1 MPFPLRARPIAA
13 ALRSQR
19 AYEGLLAM
27 LGIAV
32 VKRAEGS
39 YIRLE
44 ARLNDRTIAE
54 LLLDV
59 TPGQPRIGAPIV
71 DPDFERCGLEQ
82 GLRAHALRMLSS
94 SGERWVELIQN

>member
-1 MPFPLRARPIAA
+1 MARPIAA

-32 VKRAEGS
+32 VKRAEGQF
-39 YIRLE
+39 IRLE

-54 LLLDV
+54 LLLDM
-59 TPGQPRIGAPIV
+59 TPGQPRIGAPVV
-71 DPDFERCGLEQ
+71 DSNFDRCGLEQ
-82 GLRAHALRMLSS
+82 GLRAYALRMLSGA
-94 SGERWVELIQN
+94 GERWVELIQH